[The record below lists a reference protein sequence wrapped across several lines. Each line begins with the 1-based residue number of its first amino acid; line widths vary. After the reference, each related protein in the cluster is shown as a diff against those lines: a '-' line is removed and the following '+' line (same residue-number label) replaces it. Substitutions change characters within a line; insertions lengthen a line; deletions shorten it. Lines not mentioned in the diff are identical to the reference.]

1 MSTNL
6 NFKAIV
12 TVKLRTAILDV
23 QGKTVEN
30 ALNSMGYGSI
40 SHIRIGKHITLDVV
54 AKNKEEAENIVKK
67 AADQLLSN
75 TIVEDYIVEIE

>member
-1 MSTNL
+1 
-6 NFKAIV
+6 
-12 TVKLRTAILDV
+12 
-23 QGKTVEN
+23 
-30 ALNSMGYGSI
+30 MGYGSI

-75 TIVEDYIVEIE
+75 PIVEDYIVEIE